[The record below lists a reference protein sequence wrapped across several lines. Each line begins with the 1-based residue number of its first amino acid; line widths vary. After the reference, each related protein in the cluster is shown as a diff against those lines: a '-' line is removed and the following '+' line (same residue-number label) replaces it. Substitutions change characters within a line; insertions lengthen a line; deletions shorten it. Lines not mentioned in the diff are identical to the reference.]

1 MSLEFLIRQMKAI
14 PLAPDLEVRQ
24 RLSVG
29 VLVKALTLEP
39 SDSLP
44 QRQLLLRLLARN
56 GDLSWEEPEMEKK
69 K

>member
-1 MSLEFLIRQMKAI
+1 
-14 PLAPDLEVRQ
+14 
-24 RLSVG
+24 LSVG

-44 QRQLLLRLLARN
+44 QRQLLIRLLARN